1 MWFRRFAVRRGARS
15 TAIHTGSGTRLTA
28 LLLCALPSA
37 AFGQDAAPSIPP
49 ALPVAFDTIVLTPD
63 RSTRMTV
70 SVLLDGKGPYPFV
83 VDTGAERTSVSNEL
97 AATLAL
103 RSAGNA
109 RLHSVTGVT
118 PVGLYHIGTLDMDR
132 HRATDL
138 RAPGMAGAHLGGLG
152 LIGVDTLK
160 QQRITMDFRKRTM
173 TIAPSKTRDAAARG
187 DDIIVK
193 ARSRAGRLVI
203 MDATLDGARV
213 AVILDTGSQT
223 SLGNEALKR
232 KLFAQ
237 RRKRP
242 SALIEL
248 RDVIGGRMTATYT
261 TTHALK
267 ISDFQLNALPIA
279 LADAHIF
286 TELGFA
292 DKPAMLLGMD
302 ALALFE
308 RVTIDFRRRT
318 ARFLRPHETEIA
330 SW

>member
-1 MWFRRFAVRRGARS
+1 MRIAW
-15 TAIHTGSGTRLTA
+15 
-28 LLLCALPSA
+28 LLLAVGAPAMLQA
-37 AFGQDAAPSIPP
+37 QDMPIVPP
-49 ALPVAFDTIVLTPD
+49 IDTPPINTIVLTPD

-83 VDTGAERTSVSNEL
+83 VDTGAERTSISNEL

-138 RAPGMAGAHLGGLG
+138 RAPGMAGAHLGGPG

-160 QQRITMDFRKRTM
+160 QQRVTMDFRKRTM
-173 TIAPSKTRDAAARG
+173 TITPSRARDVTASG
-187 DDIIVK
+187 DDIVVK

-203 MDATLDGARV
+203 MDATLDGERV

-242 SALIEL
+242 AAPIEL
-248 RDVIGGRMTATYT
+248 RDVMGGRMTATYT
-261 TTHALK
+261 TTRALK
-267 ISDFQLNALPIA
+267 ISDFQFNALPIA

-286 TELGFA
+286 TELGFT

-302 ALALFE
+302 ALALFD
-308 RVTIDFRRRT
+308 RVTIDFKRRT
-318 ARFLRPHETEIA
+318 ARFLKPHETEIA

>member
-1 MWFRRFAVRRGARS
+1 MRHFC
-15 TAIHTGSGTRLTA
+15 
-28 LLLCALPSA
+28 LLICAWASA
-37 AFGQDAAPSIPP
+37 PLLAQDIA
-49 ALPVAFDTIVLTPD
+49 PVAPPETITLTPD

-70 SVLLDGKGPYPFV
+70 SVLLEGNGPYPFV
-83 VDTGAERTSVSNEL
+83 VDTGAERTSISNEL
-97 AATLAL
+97 ALTLAL

-109 RLHSVTGVT
+109 RLHSVTGVM
-118 PVGLYHIGTLDMDR
+118 PVALYHIGTLDMDR
-132 HRATDL
+132 HRAIDL
-138 RAPGMAGAHLGGLG
+138 RAPAMAGANLGGPG

-160 QQRITMDFRKRTM
+160 EQRVTMDFRKRTM
-173 TIAPSKTRDAAARG
+173 TIAPSRTRDPTARG
-187 DDIIVK
+187 DDIIVR

-203 MDATLDGARV
+203 MDARLDGEKV

-223 SLGNEALKR
+223 SLGNEALRR

-237 RRKRP
+237 RRQRQATP
-242 SALIEL
+242 IEL
-248 RDVIGGRMTATYT
+248 RDVAGGRMTAIYT

-267 ISDFQLNALPIA
+267 ISDFEVNALPLA

-286 TELGFA
+286 GELGLA
-292 DKPAMLLGMD
+292 DTPAMLLGMD
-302 ALALFE
+302 ALALFD